1 MGQCTSVH
9 GGLPQ
14 VPGRGKAR
22 QDKSRKSKSMRR
34 NRGRDAHDDWGN
46 EEEDD
51 LKNTARTVD
60 SDEISEEDNENER
73 SGVLEGIVNIRT
85 ELEGEEEDW
94 GGLGAALDP
103 MKSLA
108 EELLRCEEGI
118 EFARK
123 ALEQDVAE
131 VSQVRVELGE
141 VGEVGGAG
149 GMGFVLE
156 SEEIEMGE
164 ETVDAEKR
172 TAGTKTLSEGNTEED
187 TDTDTEKD
195 EIREEKSTTEIDT
208 AENAGNDGEEDDTQV
223 GMEGSFTTKVRRCFF

>member
-1 MGQCTSVH
+1 
-9 GGLPQ
+9 
-14 VPGRGKAR
+14 
-22 QDKSRKSKSMRR
+22 
-34 NRGRDAHDDWGN
+34 
-46 EEEDD
+46 
-51 LKNTARTVD
+51 
-60 SDEISEEDNENER
+60 
-73 SGVLEGIVNIRT
+73 
-85 ELEGEEEDW
+85 
-94 GGLGAALDP
+94 
-103 MKSLA
+103 MKSWA
-108 EELLRCEEGI
+108 EELQRCEEGI

-131 VSQVRVELGE
+131 ESQVRVELGE

-208 AENAGNDGEEDDTQV
+208 AENAGSDGEEDDTRV
-223 GMEGSFTTKVRRCFF
+223 GMEGSFTTKVRRCFS